1 MKPSRITWRNVAKL
15 FRLAGGERRLLI
27 AAFSRLLAVD
37 LALRTVGFART
48 RRWLG
53 GGRAAGRA
61 ESSGVERWAEVEAVA
76 WAVGA
81 AARHHFYPMRCL
93 ARSLAIQG
101 LLARRGIGCE
111 LLIGVRREATG
122 ALRSHAWLECLGRAV
137 AEPEDIEERFSS
149 LALPAP

>member
-15 FRLAGGERRLLI
+15 FQLDAGERRLLL
-27 AAFSRLLAVD
+27 AAFLKLLAVD

-48 RRWLG
+48 RGWLG
-53 GGRAAGRA
+53 GASRVGRA
-61 ESSGVERWAEVEAVA
+61 ESAGAERWAEVETVA
-76 WAVGA
+76 WAVAA
-81 AARHHFYPMRCL
+81 AARHHLYPMRCL
-93 ARSLAIQG
+93 ARSLAIQA

-111 LLIGVRREATG
+111 LRIGVRREPTG

-137 AEPEDIEERFSS
+137 TEPEDIEERFSS